1 MKVTV
6 AYATATAQHL
16 LVVDLADGATVAD
29 AVDASGLLTLEP
41 DVQPESARIGIW
53 NRLCRLDTRLREGDR
68 VEIYRPLQVDPK
80 EARRI
85 RADLRK
91 RRRN

>member
-6 AYATATAQHL
+6 VYATATAKHL
-16 LVVDLADGATVAD
+16 LAVDLADGATVAD
-29 AVDASGLLTLEP
+29 AVSASGLLTLES
-41 DVQPESARIGIW
+41 DVQLESARFGIW
-53 NRLCRLDTRLREGDR
+53 NRICRPDTRVHDGDR

-85 RADLRK
+85 RAGLRK
-91 RRRN
+91 RR

>member
-1 MKVTV
+1 MKVMV
-6 AYATATAQHL
+6 VYATPIQRHL
-16 LVVDLADGATVAD
+16 LAVDLVDGATVAD
-29 AVDASGLLTLEP
+29 AVNASGLLKLEP
-41 DVQPESARIGIW
+41 DIRLESAR
-53 NRLCRLDTRLREGDR
+53 NRLCRLDARLRDGDR

>member
-1 MKVTV
+1 MKVMV
-6 AYATATAQHL
+6 VYATPVQRHL
-16 LVVDLADGATVAD
+16 LAVDLVDGATVAD
-29 AVDASGLLTLEP
+29 AVNASGLLKLEP
-41 DVQPESARIGIW
+41 DLRLESARIGIW
-53 NRLCRLDTRLREGDR
+53 NRLCRLDARLRDGDR

-85 RADLRK
+85 RAELRK

>member
-16 LVVDLADGATVAD
+16 LVVDLAAGATVAD

-41 DVQPESARIGIW
+41 DVQLESARIGIW
-53 NRLCRLDTRLREGDR
+53 NRLCRADTRLHDGDR
-68 VEIYRPLQVDPK
+68 VEIYRPLLVDPK
-80 EARRI
+80 EARRV
-85 RADLRK
+85 RAELRK
-91 RRRN
+91 KR